1 MLLVYSTTAGT
12 GGCCKNVRDEKFTS
26 SIYIYIHIYIY
37 IYIYIYVCVYIFF
50 LNKNGVDSG
59 NISVFLFRTL
69 SSCVLEILNWLVS
82 DE

>member
-1 MLLVYSTTAGT
+1 MGVARTFVM
-12 GGCCKNVRDEKFTS
+12 KS
-26 SIYIYIHIYIY
+26 SLRVYIYTYIYIY